1 MKFVKASSPAL
12 NPHSVSFQ
20 PIPASNVLN
29 NPAINSV
36 EEEDHGEDD
45 SEAKEVEEAI
55 EGDATFLIDGPHLK
69 SVLGAPEKHPTATES
84 QPWDPGTDLQS
95 DQDKT

>member
-1 MKFVKASSPAL
+1 MSPGVEAA
-12 NPHSVSFQ
+12 NH
-20 PIPASNVLN
+20 PASNVPN
-29 NPAINSV
+29 NPAIDSV
-36 EEEDHGEDD
+36 EEEDHGEED

-55 EGDATFLIDGPHLK
+55 EDDATFLSEGPHPK

-84 QPWDPGTDLQS
+84 QPWDPGTDLPS